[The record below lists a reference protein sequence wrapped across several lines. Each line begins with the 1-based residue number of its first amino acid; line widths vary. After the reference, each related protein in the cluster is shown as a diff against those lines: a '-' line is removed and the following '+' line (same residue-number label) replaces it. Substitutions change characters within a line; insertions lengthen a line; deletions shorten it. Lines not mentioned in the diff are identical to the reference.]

1 MKVYRPGS
9 RGKHTLMVAPGVSHP
24 ISDFVEGKGKDRK
37 PKQFNVV
44 FVEGVAEVSENL
56 GRYLL
61 NNDLAKRSP
70 IIVPE

>member
-9 RGKHTLMVAPGVSHP
+9 RVKHTLMVAPGVAHP
-24 ISDFVEGKGKDRK
+24 ISEFVEGKERK

>member
-9 RGKHTLMVAPGVSHP
+9 RGRHTLMVAPGAHHP
-24 ISDFVEGKGKDRK
+24 ISEFIEGKGRDRK

-44 FVEGVAEVSENL
+44 FVDGVAEVSENL
-56 GRYLL
+56 GRYLIDK
-61 NNDLAKRSP
+61 DLAKRSP